1 MTIEVVGEIR
11 VRRWKQRSSA
21 KLEFVGKNRGRR
33 RNWNGTLT
41 LTLPFLTTRTFVGWR
56 VCPSHQL
63 RVRPFE
69 RLRYKFHTLAE
80 NLSDKMVYLDSR
92 SNFPKLIEHTFSVH
106 LFQKR
111 SLSKVQ
117 EFSEVQIIRI
127 NQPMNIVR
135 TIPDPLR
142 DLNSILDPFQR
153 LFRYEKGTPYGSYIP
168 VTIFTQVK

>member
-1 MTIEVVGEIR
+1 MLTTTNMTIELVGEIR
-11 VRRWKQRSSA
+11 IRRWKQRSSA
-21 KLEFVGKNRGRR
+21 KLKWHFNF
-33 RNWNGTLT
+33 NPAFFNN
-41 LTLPFLTTRTFVGWR
+41 
-56 VCPSHQL
+56 SHICGMTGMSEHKL

-92 SNFPKLIEHTFSVH
+92 SNSPKLIKHTFSVH

-142 DLNSILDPFQR
+142 D
-153 LFRYEKGTPYGSYIP
+153 YGSYIP
-168 VTIFTQVK
+168 VTIFTYSPIRKIKYQKLREFLTSQKLIRLK